1 MEQASTPLSP
11 VLDNRSTEDSL
22 ISPLLAPPPPS
33 SGSFLSRR
41 SSASSRWS
49 TSSPV
54 VLHMCSLL
62 DDALIGMAISVSWSY
77 VLIQQLDSTSDC
89 PAVGDDRLRCWL
101 LVIALATNTFLG
113 VFYLPAITI
122 FILRVTNRRIASLRQ
137 LGSAG
142 PDDSRYE
149 RRISVAKRVQ
159 RLATSAASICWST
172 GASSTVYYLL
182 SQLETEATN
191 GSFGGFGPGPL
202 GPRGLQGLPPPP
214 TPPSTSDLPG
224 PPRPPDDDSDGSCS
238 ATELSTYVPKVLGP
252 VLAIFIGVCAF
263 IVLVQTLACRALG
276 RPMSGYMTEVN
287 LLLSRSLYCAFATAF
302 MSFPSLVLVSYRQR
316 EDHITIMSGTRS
328 RSVRLACSRLLCS

>member
-1 MEQASTPLSP
+1 
-11 VLDNRSTEDSL
+11 
-22 ISPLLAPPPPS
+22 
-33 SGSFLSRR
+33 
-41 SSASSRWS
+41 
-49 TSSPV
+49 
-54 VLHMCSLL
+54 MCSLL